1 MPLLQD
7 LMGTG
12 MPGELASVLSTETLS
27 SAPTYSSSGSLTAS
41 GTTVADALTLTSF
54 VNLVGT
60 AAASTGVRL
69 PIECPIGQAVYVANN
84 GANAV
89 RVYAQSSQTLNTTI
103 AGATGTSVATTQ
115 AVQCIRQSAT
125 NWIVLVHTKAV

>member
-27 SAPTYSSSGSLTAS
+27 SAPTFSSSGSLTAS

-69 PIECPIGQAVYVANN
+69 PIECPIGQCVYVANN
-84 GANAV
+84 GLNAV
-89 RVYAQSSQTLNTTI
+89 RVYAQSSQTLNSTI
-103 AGATGTSVATTQ
+103 AGATGTSVATTE
-115 AVQCIRQSAT
+115 ALQCVRQSAT
-125 NWIVLVHTKAV
+125 NWIALRHTKAT

>member
-1 MPLLQD
+1 MSQLTD
-7 LMGTG
+7 LIGLG
-12 MPGELASVLSTETLS
+12 MPPEQANVLSFDTLS
-27 SAPTYSSSGSLTAS
+27 AAPALSSSGTLTAA
-41 GTTVADALTLTSF
+41 GTTITDALALTSF

-60 AAASTGVRL
+60 AALNSGVKL
-69 PIECPIGQAVYVANN
+69 PIDCPVGQCVYIANN

-89 RVYAQSSQTLNTTI
+89 RVYAQSSQTINTSI

-115 AVQCIRQSAT
+115 AVQCVRQSTT

>member
-1 MPLLQD
+1 MSLLTD

-12 MPGELASVLSTETLS
+12 MPGELASVISAETLS
-27 SAPTYSSSGSLTAS
+27 SAPSLSSSGTLTAS
-41 GTTVADALTLTSF
+41 GSTITDALALTSF
-54 VNLVGT
+54 INLVGT
-60 AAASTGVRL
+60 AAASTGVKL
-69 PIECPIGQAVYVANN
+69 PIECPIGQCVCVANN

-89 RVYAQSSQTLNTTI
+89 RVYAQSSQTINTSI

-115 AVQCIRQSAT
+115 AVQCVRQSAT

>member
-1 MPLLQD
+1 MPLITD
-7 LMGTG
+7 LMGVG
-12 MPGELASVLSTETLS
+12 MPAELASVLSTETLT
-27 SAPTYSSSGSLTAS
+27 SAPTYSSSGSLTAA
-41 GTTVADALTLTSF
+41 GTNLATALVLTSF

-60 AAASTGVRL
+60 AAASTGVAL
-69 PIECPIGQAVYVANN
+69 PVECPIGQCVYIANN

-89 RVYAQSSQTLNTTI
+89 RVYAQSSQTLNTSI

-125 NWIVLVHTKAV
+125 NWIVMVHTKAV

>member
-27 SAPTYSSSGSLTAS
+27 SAPTFSSSGSLTAS

-69 PIECPIGQAVYVANN
+69 PIECPIGQTVYIANN
-84 GANAV
+84 GANSIK
-89 RVYAQSSQTLNTTI
+89 VYAQSSQTLNTSI
-103 AGATGTSVATTQ
+103 AGATGTTVTTAQ
-115 AVQCIRQSAT
+115 ALQCTRQSAT
-125 NWIVLVHTKAV
+125 NWIALLHTKAT

>member
-27 SAPTYSSSGSLTAS
+27 SAQTSSSSGTLTAS
-41 GTTVADALTLTSF
+41 GSTITDALALTSF
-54 VNLVGT
+54 INLVGT
-60 AAASTGVRL
+60 AAASTGVKL
-69 PIECPIGQAVYVANN
+69 PIECPIGQCVCVANN
-84 GANAV
+84 GANSIK
-89 RVYAQSSQTLNTTI
+89 VYAQSSQTINTSI
-103 AGATGTSVATTQ
+103 AGATGTTVTNLQ
-115 AVQCIRQSAT
+115 AVQCVRQSAT